1 MPDLEACLETAGKLG
16 GTLVVPPHGLPGD
29 AGRTAIFTDPDGNKV
44 GLWE

>member
-1 MPDLEACLETAGKLG
+1 
-16 GTLVVPPHGLPGD
+16 VVPPHDLPGD